1 MLKVYLVQIDSAK
14 GCKSENLARAKKMIL
29 DANPAEGSL
38 ILLPEMFATGYIPAN
53 LEAAAED
60 FSSESAGE
68 TARMLSEVASATGC
82 TIMGAGIT
90 NAGNKFY
97 NHVSIYAPENTQEV
111 AGYDKMNLFFPEKE
125 SFKAG
130 KKINLFNIK
139 EIPAFAGMTNNNAGL
154 ISNAEMASN
163 AGMTNNA
170 GLTSN
175 AGMMNNAGKA
185 SNAEMIE
192 STWKVASFICYDLR
206 FPELF
211 REATKQGANL
221 ITVQAAWPAK
231 RRAHWETLI
240 KARAIE
246 NQVYIAAVN
255 AVSTSQDL
263 KTPLAGTSL
272 IISPN
277 GDIIAEG
284 SAQSEEV
291 ITAELDL
298 QAEKD
303 YRKSF
308 PVLEGMI
315 RGCEV

>member
-1 MLKVYLVQIDSAK
+1 MLKVYLIQTDSAK
-14 GCKSENLARAKKMIL
+14 GNKSGNIARAKKMIL
-29 DANPAEGSL
+29 DASPDAGSL
-38 ILLPEMFATGYIPAN
+38 ILLPEMFATGYVPTD
-53 LEAAAED
+53 LDAAAED
-60 FSSESAGE
+60 FRSSVAGE
-68 TARMLSEVASATGC
+68 TVQMLSEVATATDC

-90 NAGNKFY
+90 KADSTGESKFF
-97 NHVSIYAPENTQEV
+97 NHVSVYEPGNTQE
-111 AGYDKMNLFFPEKE
+111 AACYDKMNLFFPEKE
-125 SFKAG
+125 CFKAG
-130 KKINLFNIK
+130 GKINLFNIGYWR
-139 EIPAFAGMTNNNAGL
+139 I
-154 ISNAEMASN
+154 
-163 AGMTNNA
+163 
-170 GLTSN
+170 
-175 AGMMNNAGKA
+175 
-185 SNAEMIE
+185 
-192 STWKVASFICYDLR
+192 ASFICYDLR

-231 RRAHWETLI
+231 RRAHWETLL

-246 NQVYIAAVN
+246 NQVYIVAVN
-255 AVSTSQDL
+255 AVSENHDPNVC
-263 KTPLAGTSL
+263 KVPLAGTSL

-277 GDIIAEG
+277 GDVLAEG
-284 SAQSEEV
+284 SAQSEGI

>member
-14 GCKSENLARAKKMIL
+14 GSKSENLARAKKMIL

-130 KKINLFNIK
+130 EKINLFNIGEK
-139 EIPAFAGMTNNNAGL
+139 AGRFPIRSGMTNNAKLISNAEMASNAGMTNNNAGL
-154 ISNAEMASN
+154 ISNAEM
-163 AGMTNNA
+163 
-170 GLTSN
+170 
-175 AGMMNNAGKA
+175 A

-231 RRAHWETLI
+231 RRAHWETLL

-255 AVSTSQDL
+255 AVSTVQDL

-277 GDIIAEG
+277 GDVIAEG
-284 SAQSEEV
+284 SAQSEEI